1 MKFTGMSHLFIY
13 TTAMF
18 LCKELCYCFWIERGL
33 QDEFELLNNSTCDAV
48 DDSNRVSDKCE
59 CATGEPILASNNNTN
74 ILCSKTEGTNT
85 YLP

>member
-1 MKFTGMSHLFIY
+1 MKFTGMSNLFIY

-18 LCKELCYCFWIERGL
+18 LCRELCYCFWIERGV
-33 QDEFELLNNSTCDAV
+33 QDEFEFLNDSKCLDI
-48 DDSNRVSDKCE
+48 DDITTVNGKCR
-59 CATGEPILASNNNTN
+59 CTDGKPILASHNNTN